1 MTEVL
6 VHSACMVLTDKCGYV
21 EPIRHD
27 GEFDVYDLSV
37 GKHYWVGCGK
47 MTYKIL
53 VYDKGFD
60 IVEIS
65 LESIDYYCKEVVVN
79 EPD

>member
-6 VHSACMVLTDKCGYV
+6 VYTACMVLTDKCEYV
-21 EPIRHD
+21 SPIKHD
-27 GEFDVYDLSV
+27 GKFDVYDLSV

-60 IVEIS
+60 IVEVS
-65 LESIDYYCKEVVVN
+65 LMPIDYYCKEVFMH
-79 EPD
+79 D